1 MKRILIIAAFIAAI
15 SCTKAGEETGR
26 QDAAGGRIVFAA
38 ASSKSITESTAA
50 TVQAGGFNVVAQ
62 VVTVNGRTTYF
73 NDHAE
78 WSASENWFATEN
90 DYYFPASPL
99 TFYAVHPK
107 SYEIEFLQGNK
118 GPLPCFSF
126 TSDGVA
132 DVISAYRNS
141 VSATDEK
148 VALTFEHILAQVRVL
163 WTGEDPKVTYEV
175 TGIDLQTPRGGTY
188 EFVGHAW
195 SGMTYKTVSMEAG
208 TAISVIPSLQ
218 HLRIRW
224 NCLQNGVLIASY
236 DKTVSFTPGI
246 GKICTVNCTLPNA
259 DAKTIDFSIEVNPWG
274 TEDQNVTMSA
284 IRRAERA
291 PVSFSV
297 PGVSSLDLC
306 AFRPDGTLDTYAR
319 QEGGSITASLT
330 KNMDLSYWLV
340 ANAKD
345 GLLDG
350 IATEDGMGNK
360 KAMLSDNDKDALLL
374 VGKGT
379 GRFSGETEEHLDMD
393 RMVCKVS
400 IGKITPSFL
409 GNTHLSNGSVTLDRV
424 YLVNAPGS
432 VPFSGEPSRSDM
444 LNVASMDTSLSAN
457 LANLLSASPAIG
469 LGDASPVDLDL
480 SFYCCPNP
488 DENTRLVLELTIS
501 GQKNYYPITLPAM
514 RCNYEYRADEVE
526 LLGWGSA
533 SPDVPVERNALRW
546 AVTVNPWGVEE
557 KNFVIS

>member
-1 MKRILIIAAFIAAI
+1 MIIAALIAAAA
-15 SCTKAGEETGR
+15 CTKAGEESMR
-26 QDAAGGRIVFAA
+26 QDAGGGKIVFAA
-38 ASSKSITESTAA
+38 AQSKSISESTAA

-62 VVTVNGRTTYF
+62 VVTAGGRTTYF

-78 WSASENWFATEN
+78 WSVSENWFATEN

-99 TFYAVHPK
+99 TFYAVHPQ
-107 SYEIEFLQGNK
+107 SYEIEFMQHNK

-126 TSDGVA
+126 TSDGDA
-132 DVISAYRNS
+132 DVIAACRND

-148 VALTFEHILAQVRVL
+148 VALTFEHILAQVKVL

-175 TGIDLQTPRGGTY
+175 SGIDLQTPKGGKY

-195 SGMTYKTVSMEAG
+195 SGLTYKTVPMEAG

-218 HLRIRW
+218 YLRIRW

-236 DKTVSFTPGI
+236 DKTVSFTPGM
-246 GKICTVNCTLPNA
+246 GNICTVNCTLPNA

-274 TEDQNVTMSA
+274 SEDQNVTMSA
-284 IRRAERA
+284 IHRAERA

-319 QEGGSITASLT
+319 QDGASVTASLT
-330 KNMDLSYWLV
+330 KNIDLSYYLV
-340 ANAKD
+340 ANARE
-345 GLLDG
+345 GLLDRTG
-350 IATEDGMGNK
+350 TEGRILEE
-360 KAMLSDNDKDALLL
+360 KAMLSENGRDALLL

-379 GRFSGETEEHLDMD
+379 GRFSAKTEEHLDMN
-393 RMVCKVS
+393 RMVCRVS

-409 GNTHLSNGSVTLDRV
+409 ENTHLSNGSVTLDRV
-424 YLVNAPGS
+424 YLVNVSGS
-432 VPFSGEPSRSDM
+432 VPFSGEPSRADM
-444 LNVASMDTSLSAN
+444 LNVASMDEALPAALTD
-457 LANLLSASPAIG
+457 LLSASPAIR
-469 LGDASPVDLDL
+469 LEDASPLDLNL

-488 DENTRLVLELTIS
+488 EENTRLVLEMTIA

-514 RCNYEYRADEVE
+514 RCNHEYRADEVE

-533 SPDVPVERNALRW
+533 SPDVPVDRKSLRW
-546 AVTVNPWGVEE
+546 AVTVNPWGLEE
-557 KNFVIS
+557 RNFVIS

>member
-1 MKRILIIAAFIAAI
+1 MIIAALVAAV

-26 QDAAGGRIVFAA
+26 QVAAGGRIVFAA
-38 ASSKSITESTAA
+38 VSSKTITESTAA
-50 TVQAGGFNVVAQ
+50 TVQSGGFNVVAQ
-62 VVTVNGRTTYF
+62 VITINERTTYF

-107 SYEIEFLQGNK
+107 SYEIGFKQNNK
-118 GPLPCFSF
+118 GPLPIFSF
-126 TSDGVA
+126 ISDGVA
-132 DVISAYRNS
+132 DVIAATKNN

-148 VALTFEHILAQVRVL
+148 VALTFEHILAQVKVQ

-175 TGIDLQTPRGGTY
+175 TDIDLQTPKGGTF

-195 SGMTYKTVSMEAG
+195 SGLTYKTVSMEAG

-218 HLRIRW
+218 YLRIRW

-246 GKICTVNCTLPNA
+246 GKVCTVNCTLPNA

-274 TEDQNVTMSA
+274 TEEQNVTMSA

-330 KNMDLSYWLV
+330 KNMALSYWLV
-340 ANAKD
+340 ANARE
-345 GLLDG
+345 GLLDDV
-350 IATEDGMGNK
+350 ATEDLLREE
-360 KAMLSDNDKDALLL
+360 KAMLADNGRNALLL
-374 VGKGT
+374 VGKGS
-379 GRFSGETEEHLDMD
+379 GRFSGRTEEHLDMD

-409 GNTHLSNGSVTLDRV
+409 GNTHLSNGNVTLDRV
-424 YLVNAPGS
+424 YLVNASGS
-432 VPFSGEPSRSDM
+432 VPFTGEPSRADM
-444 LNVASMDTSLSAN
+444 LNVASMDPALSGG
-457 LANLLSASPAIG
+457 LADLLSASPAIG

-488 DENTRLVLELTIS
+488 EENTRLVLELTIA

-533 SPDVPVERNALRW
+533 SPDVPVDRNALRW
-546 AVTVNPWGVEE
+546 AVTVNPWGFEE
-557 KNFVIS
+557 RNFVIS

>member
-1 MKRILIIAAFIAAI
+1 MIIAALVAAV

-26 QDAAGGRIVFAA
+26 QVAAGGRIVFAA
-38 ASSKSITESTAA
+38 ASSKTITESTAA
-50 TVQAGGFNVVAQ
+50 TVQSGGFNVVAQ
-62 VVTVNGRTTYF
+62 VITINERTTYF

-107 SYEIEFLQGNK
+107 SYEIGFKQNNK
-118 GPLPCFSF
+118 GPLPIFSF
-126 TSDGVA
+126 ISDGVA
-132 DVISAYRNS
+132 DVIAATKNN

-148 VALTFEHILAQVRVL
+148 VALTFEHILAQVKVQ

-175 TGIDLQTPRGGTY
+175 TDIDLQTPKGGTF

-195 SGMTYKTVSMEAG
+195 SGLTYKTVSMEAG

-218 HLRIRW
+218 YLRIRW

-246 GKICTVNCTLPNA
+246 GKVCTVNCTLPNA

-274 TEDQNVTMSA
+274 TEEQNVTMSA

-297 PGVSSLDLC
+297 PGVLSLDLC

-340 ANAKD
+340 ANARE
-345 GLLDG
+345 GLLDDV
-350 IATEDGMGNK
+350 ATEDLMREE
-360 KAMLSDNDKDALLL
+360 KAMLADNGRNALLL
-374 VGKGT
+374 VGKGS
-379 GRFSGETEEHLDMD
+379 GRFSGRTEEHLDMD

-409 GNTHLSNGSVTLDRV
+409 GNTHLSNGNVTLDRV
-424 YLVNAPGS
+424 YLVNASGS
-432 VPFSGEPSRSDM
+432 VPFTGEPSRADM
-444 LNVASMDTSLSAN
+444 LNVASMDPALSGG
-457 LANLLSASPAIG
+457 LADLLSASPAIW

-488 DENTRLVLELTIS
+488 EENTRLVLEMTIA

-533 SPDVPVERNALRW
+533 SPDVPVDRNALRW
-546 AVTVNPWGVEE
+546 AVTVNPWGFEE
-557 KNFVIS
+557 RNFVIS